1 MRALAVGYALL
12 LDGKRQEAL
21 PVWKELSEKSR
32 GNDFSIRE
40 IYPRLRGEQPKI
52 TQPPDPASVNP
63 FAPVLDPS

>member
-1 MRALAVGYALL
+1 VT
-12 LDGKRQEAL
+12 
-21 PVWKELSEKSR
+21 VWNDLSEESQ

-40 IYPRLRGEQPKI
+40 VYPRLLGEQPKI